1 MVRSLSLLLVFLILV
16 GCEWGREGE
25 LTGLWREAVQADTV
39 DAYVS
44 FLAEQKP
51 GENVD
56 VGSVTPFGDDAHD
69 RSRVARRRMFE
80 IAFAAAHNTCPFG
93 VLHVDLRQNIKGV
106 SAAFDFQ
113 RSGPGRA
120 LVALGVQLTET
131 PGSADATL
139 IVELNGEGINQ
150 QFVSQSDFSSTI
162 NAVTAGKVQGALWF
176 ANRPDAKVGFEGE
189 GRGRA
194 VVAENYRPPSGD
206 VPEGIQDALEDAGF
220 ENKLATLVYDRCG
233 AAAAAFVY
241 FGREVAGRDASKSVE
256 EDLERR
262 LAADRED
269 VHALT
274 IAMAFGVGQL
284 YGLSEL
290 SYPSSEKALRFL
302 TTSSPA
308 DQGTIALAWS
318 NTFHHWT
325 KPEWLVVP
333 ALKDGE

>member
-1 MVRSLSLLLVFLILV
+1 MARAFSLLLVFLLLA

-39 DAYVS
+39 DAYLG

-56 VGSVTPFGDDAHD
+56 VGSVTPYEDDGHD

-80 IAFAAAHNTCPFG
+80 IAFAAAHKKCPFK
-93 VLHVDLRQNIKGV
+93 VLRVDLRQNIKGV
-106 SAAFDFQ
+106 SASFDFAG
-113 RSGPGRA
+113 SGPGKA
-120 LVALGVQLTET
+120 LIALGVQLRQA
-131 PGSADATL
+131 PAPADATL
-139 IVELNGEGINQ
+139 VVELNGEGISQ
-150 QFVSQSDFSSTI
+150 QFASQTDFSSTI

-176 ANRPDAKVGFEGE
+176 ADRPDAKVSFKGE

-220 ENKLATLVYDRCG
+220 ENKIASLVYDRCG

-241 FGREVAGRDASKSVE
+241 FGGEVAGRDASKSVD

-262 LAADRED
+262 LAADLED
-269 VHALT
+269 VRQMA
-274 IAMAFGVGQL
+274 IAMAFGVGL
-284 YGLSEL
+284 LSGLSEL
-290 SYPSSEKALRFL
+290 SYPDSEKALRFV

-308 DQGTIALAWS
+308 DRGAIALAWS
-318 NTFHHWT
+318 NTFHHWDR
-325 KPEWLVVP
+325 PDWLVVP
-333 ALKDGE
+333 ASKNGE